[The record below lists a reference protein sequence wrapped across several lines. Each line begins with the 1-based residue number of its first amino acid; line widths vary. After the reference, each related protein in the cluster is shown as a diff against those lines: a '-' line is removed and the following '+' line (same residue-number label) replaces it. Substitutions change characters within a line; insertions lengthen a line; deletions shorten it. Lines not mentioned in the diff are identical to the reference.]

1 MKNKAAFQTIGCLTL
16 CLSLTACE
24 KKFNPADGAPPS
36 AQMVPTG
43 DMSLV
48 TVDRPG
54 LFPVVAAERIDAP
67 AELQVTG
74 AVYPDIAR
82 EVPVISLASGRVVDI
97 KARLDDYVKKGQL
110 LLKVQSPDIT
120 NAFDVYLKAVNDEQL
135 TNKAYVRAK
144 DLYDHGAISLSMLE
158 QAEDS
163 ERDNQADLTAA
174 EEQLQTLGINKHD
187 PHSIVPVYAPISG
200 VIVAQNVTIA
210 AAAGVNFSGSS
221 TAFTIADLSVV
232 WIICDV
238 YENDIPKLQLGQHAD
253 IRLNAYPGRVLS
265 GHISD
270 IGPVLDPNI
279 RTAKVRIEVPNPGI
293 LKLGMFVTAPS
304 RARRKKPMPSSPP
317 PRYCTCMTA
326 TGSLSL
332 PVETNSG
339 ALKFTAVA
347 CWTATGK
354 RFCRAFSPGSRLFP
368 TFSSSRQ
375 RWRPNDQSSR
385 RLCTSKPLPDSGNC
399 DSAFYLGSDLVS

>member
-1 MKNKAAFQTIGCLTL
+1 MNNKAALQTIGCLTL

-24 KKFNPADGAPPS
+24 KKFNPADGAPP
-36 AQMVPTG
+36 AVQMVPTG

-293 LKLGMFVTAPS
+293 LKLGMFVTATFESKTKEAYAVVPAAAILHLHD
-304 RARRKKPMPSSPP
+304 RDWVFVPAGGNQFRRVEIHGGRMLDGNRQEVLSGIHPGQQVVSNVLQLE
-317 PRYCTCMTA
+317 A
-326 TGSLSL
+326 TL
-332 PVETNSG
+332 E
-339 ALKFTAVA
+339 A
-347 CWTATGK
+347 
-354 RFCRAFSPGSRLFP
+354 
-368 TFSSSRQ
+368 Q
-375 RWRPNDQSSR
+375 
-385 RLCTSKPLPDSGNC
+385 
-399 DSAFYLGSDLVS
+399 

>member
-1 MKNKAAFQTIGCLTL
+1 MTNNSFFRAIGYLIV

-48 TVDRPG
+48 TVDKPDQ
-54 LFPVVAAERIDAP
+54 FPVVAADRIDTP

-97 KARLDDYVKKGQL
+97 EARLDDYVKKGQL
-110 LLKVQSPDIT
+110 LLKVQSPDVT

-135 TNKAYVRAK
+135 TNRAYVRAK
-144 DLYDHGAISLSMLE
+144 DLYDHGAISSSMLE

-163 ERDNQADLTAA
+163 QRDNQADLTAA
-174 EEQLQTLGINKHD
+174 EEQLQTLGIDKHD
-187 PHSIVPVYAPISG
+187 PHSVVPVYAPISG
-200 VIVAQNVTIA
+200 VVVAQNVTIA

-232 WIICDV
+232 WLVCDV

-293 LKLGMFVTAPS
+293 LKLGMFVTATFESKTKEAHAVVVASAILHLHDRDWVFVP
-304 RARRKKPMPSSPP
+304 AGGNQFRRVEVHGGRMLEGNRQEVLSGINPGQQVVSNVLQLE
-317 PRYCTCMTA
+317 A
-326 TGSLSL
+326 TL
-332 PVETNSG
+332 E
-339 ALKFTAVA
+339 A
-347 CWTATGK
+347 
-354 RFCRAFSPGSRLFP
+354 
-368 TFSSSRQ
+368 Q
-375 RWRPNDQSSR
+375 
-385 RLCTSKPLPDSGNC
+385 
-399 DSAFYLGSDLVS
+399 